1 MTVDLA
7 RRTSVSLVACL
18 FGAAVVAQIGYP
30 LTSGG
35 ARDGLT
41 VATVVLVAV
50 ASLVH
55 AYLARRVRA
64 CAVLVLVC
72 MGGGFAVEVLG
83 VHTGLPFGTYRYT
96 GGLGPSM
103 FGVPVVVA
111 FAWPM
116 VAWPAALAAHR
127 LCRSFA
133 ARVAAGAWALA
144 AWDLF
149 LDPQMVAAG
158 HWTWA
163 HPDPHLPGVPTVP
176 LTNYAGWLAVS
187 VLMSCA
193 LQAALRRSAG
203 DDRWPLAFYVWTWA
217 SSALALAAF
226 LGEPAAAV
234 WTALAMGVVAVPLAR
249 TLWR

>member
-1 MTVDLA
+1 MAVDLA
-7 RRTSVSLVACL
+7 RRTSVPLVACL

-41 VATVVLVAV
+41 VTTVVLVAA

-55 AYLARRVRA
+55 AYLSRGPRA
-64 CAVLVLVC
+64 LAALVGVS
-72 MGGGFAVEVLG
+72 MVGGFAVEVLG
-83 VHTGLPFGTYRYT
+83 VHTGVPFGEYRYT
-96 GGLGPSM
+96 GGLGPSV
-103 FGVPVVVA
+103 FGVPAVVA

-116 VAWPAALAAHR
+116 IAWPAALAAHR

-133 ARVAAGAWALA
+133 ARVVVGAWALA

-149 LDPQMVAAG
+149 LDPQMVAAR
-158 HWTWA
+158 HWAWA
-163 HPDPHLPGVPTVP
+163 HPTPHLPGVPSVP
-176 LTNYAGWLAVS
+176 LTNYAGWLVVA
-187 VLMSCA
+187 VLMSAA
-193 LQAALRRSAG
+193 LQVALGRTSG

-226 LGEPAAAV
+226 FGQPAAAV
-234 WTALAMGVVAVPLAR
+234 WTAVAMGVVAVPVAR
-249 TLWR
+249 SLWR